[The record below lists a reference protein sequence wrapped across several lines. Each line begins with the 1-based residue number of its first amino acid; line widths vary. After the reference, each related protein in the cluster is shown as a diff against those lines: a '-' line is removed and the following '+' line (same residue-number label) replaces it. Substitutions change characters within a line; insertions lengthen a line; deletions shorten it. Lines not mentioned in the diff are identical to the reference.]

1 MYFHIPILDTLNKLA
16 KTINLL
22 NPCRLFSAAATRRG
36 FVPRQIPV
44 RRKWGE
50 KNWQF
55 RFKFDQPLRLC
66 RVSKQDLWNSRK
78 KSDASAGWRKIIVI
92 ICFSII
98 YIFSFQWKVKF
109 HHWQPWCYSFSRHRQ
124 SQSWDPD
131 PSTIF
136 FHPASFKKKMIWP
149 IATQHVSTA
158 NSNCSDCK
166 SCLRKWSVDKVHK
179 LPHTFVMCNVYYE
192 KEVRH
197 HYRTGS
203 TSNNH
208 SQASI
213 LHWSQIQFLH
223 FSFPSSAFTTLN
235 WVHNQWFAQG

>member
-1 MYFHIPILDTLNKLA
+1 MDSLQKIGSSIPG
-16 KTINLL
+16 
-22 NPCRLFSAAATRRG
+22 PQCRLFSAAATRRG

-109 HHWQPWCYSFSRHRQ
+109 HHWQPWCCSFSPSPKPVLGPEIPRQ
-124 SQSWDPD
+124 
-131 PSTIF
+131 I
-136 FHPASFKKKMIWP
+136 
-149 IATQHVSTA
+149 
-158 NSNCSDCK
+158 
-166 SCLRKWSVDKVHK
+166 
-179 LPHTFVMCNVYYE
+179 
-192 KEVRH
+192 
-197 HYRTGS
+197 
-203 TSNNH
+203 
-208 SQASI
+208 SI
-213 LHWSQIQFLH
+213 LKITRKEGTRKDRARSRDPLGLKIITF
-223 FSFPSSAFTTLN
+223 
-235 WVHNQWFAQG
+235 